1 MIEIRLADLDST
13 MARIRHIPYAMQR
26 AVMPAVT
33 DMLDQVRDKVAGVL
47 DAEVPL
53 SAKAKAKAI
62 KKSGITVSGGS
73 ISGRVIIRSGLLP
86 LIDYDVQPQTVTARK
101 GSRPSAWPDFT
112 YALRVGDRRA
122 GRSLSPPSGC
132 SAPFIARMPTGH
144 LGVYFRKE
152 NGKLKEKLGPTVQYH
167 IANPSVINGIEAEA
181 EAAFP
186 TILTRHVERVL
197 ATYGGGQ

>member
-1 MIEIRLADLDST
+1 MIEIRLADLNTT

-33 DMLDQVRDKVAGVL
+33 DMLDQVRNKVANVL
-47 DAEVPL
+47 DADVPL
-53 SAKAKAKAI
+53 SAKATAKAI

-73 ISGRVIIRSGLLP
+73 ISGQVIIRSGLLP
-86 LIDYDVQPQTVTARK
+86 LIDYEVRPQTMTARK

-112 YALRVGDRRA
+112 YALRIGDRRT
-122 GRSLSPPSGC
+122 GRSLSRPSGC

-144 LGVYFRKE
+144 LGIYFRKPD
-152 NGKLKEKLGPTVQYH
+152 GKLKEKLGPTVQYH

-186 TILTRHVERVL
+186 TILTRHFERVL
-197 ATYGGGQ
+197 AEYGGAK